1 MAMQLHSFLLG
12 ILLLIGFAFTNSEA
26 DIRAPPTHFDTA
38 SLNRS
43 SFPEGFI
50 FGVGSGSYQYEGA
63 AKEGGRGPSIWDT
76 FTHKYPE
83 KISDRSNGDIAVDQY
98 HRYKEDVGIMKNMGW
113 DAYRFSIS
121 WSRLLPNG
129 KLSGGVNK
137 EGIKYYNNLINELLR
152 NGLTPFVT
160 LFHWD
165 LPQTLEDE
173 YGGFLS
179 PHIVN
184 HFQDYADLCYKEF
197 GDRVKHWSTLNE
209 PYIFSYNGYAIG
221 VNAPGRCSTWQ
232 QLNCTGGDS
241 STEPYLV
248 THHQLLAHG
257 AAVKLYKNRYQA
269 SQNGL
274 IGIALN
280 SHWFEP
286 LSEEKENKNAALR
299 ALDFMFGWF
308 AEPLT
313 SGDYPQSMRD
323 HVGSRLP
330 KFTKEQSKLL
340 IGSFDFLGLNYYTS
354 YYASNAPQN
363 NSVYASYTTDASVNL
378 SSERN
383 GVPIGPKGASSWL
396 NVYPRGIQHLLLYT
410 KKKYHNPI
418 IYILEN
424 GVDESNDPKLSLA
437 EALNDTHRI
446 DYYKSHLHYVQRSID
461 NGVKV
466 KGFFPWTLLDD
477 FEWFSGF
484 SVRFGIIYVDYNER
498 LKRHPK
504 LSSHWFKS
512 FLKKY

>member
-1 MAMQLHSFLLG
+1 MAMQIHYSFLLG
-12 ILLLIGFAFTNSEA
+12 ILLLIGFALTISEA

-43 SFPEGFI
+43 SFPDGFI
-50 FGVGSGSYQYEGA
+50 FWVGSGAYQYEGA

-83 KISDRSNGDIAVDQY
+83 KINDSSNGDITVDQY

-173 YGGFLS
+173 YGGFFKPS
-179 PHIVN
+179 IVN
-184 HFQDYADLCYKEF
+184 HFQDYVELCYKEF

-209 PYIFSYNGYAIG
+209 PYTFSNNGYALG
-221 VNAPGRCSTWQ
+221 SLAPGRCSTWQ

-241 STEPYLV
+241 SIEPYLV
-248 THHQLLAHG
+248 TTTQLLAH
-257 AAVKLYKNRYQA
+257 AAAAIKYVYKNRYQA
-269 SQNGL
+269 SQM
-274 IGIALN
+274 
-280 SHWFEP
+280 E
-286 LSEEKENKNAALR
+286 
-299 ALDFMFGWF
+299 F

-313 SGDYPQSMRD
+313 SGDYPQSMRSL
-323 HVGSRLP
+323 VGGRLP

-340 IGSFDFLGLNYYTS
+340 IGSFDFLGLNYYTG
-354 YYASNAPQN
+354 YYASDAPQN
-363 NSVYASYTTDASVNL
+363 NSVYASFATDY
-378 SSERN
+378 E
-383 GVPIGPKGASSWL
+383 GASEWL
-396 NVYPRGIQHLLLYT
+396 NVYPRGIQDLLLYT
-410 KKKYHNPI
+410 RKKYHSPI
-418 IYILEN
+418 IYITEN
-424 GVDESNDPKLSLA
+424 GVDELNDPTLSLA

-446 DYYKSHLHYVQRSID
+446 DYYNRHLHYVQSSID

-477 FEWFSGF
+477 FEWNSGF
-484 SVRFGIIYVDYNER
+484 SVRFGITYVDYNDR

-504 LSSHWFKS
+504 LSAHWFKS